1 MKEITYAERKVTYN
15 EALRKN
21 GLETQMRKAV
31 EEMSELTKEI
41 CKIGSGEG
49 SAVALAD
56 EIADV
61 TIMLEQMALFFD
73 VNDTVDEHMDMKI
86 RRLQD
91 RVGMREVPAVE
102 H

>member
-15 EALRKN
+15 AALRKN

-61 TIMLEQMALFFD
+61 TIMLEQMALFFG

>member
-15 EALRKN
+15 AALRKN

-31 EEMSELTKEI
+31 EEMIEHAKEI

-49 SAVALAD
+49 STVALAD

-61 TIMLEQMALFFD
+61 TIMLEQMALFFG
-73 VNDTVDEHMDMKI
+73 VNDVVDKHVDMKI
-86 RRLQD
+86 RRLQE
-91 RVGMREVPAVE
+91 RIGMREVPSVE
-102 H
+102 R

>member
-1 MKEITYAERKVTYN
+1 MKKITYAERKVTYN
-15 EALRKN
+15 AALRKN

-61 TIMLEQMALFFD
+61 TIMLEQMALFFG